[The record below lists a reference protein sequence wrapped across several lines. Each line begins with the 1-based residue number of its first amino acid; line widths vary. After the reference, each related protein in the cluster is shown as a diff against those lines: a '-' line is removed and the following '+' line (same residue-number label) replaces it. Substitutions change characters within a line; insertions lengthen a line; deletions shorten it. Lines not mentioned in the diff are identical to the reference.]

1 MNYILYFFVN
11 HGPNLMNIAILSRG
25 AYLYSTQSIL
35 RSGERRE
42 HNIRIIDPTYCTP
55 GIIDNKPFLFYHD
68 EVLENFD
75 AIIPRVGASITYYG
89 TNIVRHFESM
99 GVFSTVSSQAIINS
113 RDKWTSMQIMAK
125 AKIPV
130 PKTILGS
137 GHNVQA
143 ILETMKSDKMIIK
156 LLEGTHGQGVIL
168 TESYRGTL
176 ALIEALQTANVKF
189 LVQEYI
195 EESKG
200 ADLRAIVVDG
210 VVVASMRRQGQE
222 GEFRSNLHR
231 GGSSEKIQLSFEEEK
246 IALQAARS
254 LQMGVCGVDILQTN
268 NGPVVLEV
276 NSSPGLEG
284 IETTTGKNISRSIIS
299 YIERSIQRR

>member
-1 MNYILYFFVN
+1 LNYILYFFVN

-55 GIIDNKPFLFYHD
+55 GIIDNKPLLFYHD

>member
-1 MNYILYFFVN
+1 
-11 HGPNLMNIAILSRG
+11 MNIAILSRG

-35 RSGERRE
+35 RSGERRG
-42 HNIRIIDPTYCTP
+42 HTIRIIDSTYCTP
-55 GIIDNKPFLFYHD
+55 AIIDDKPIMYYHD
-68 EVLENFD
+68 EILEDFD
-75 AIIPRVGASITYYG
+75 AIIPRVGASLTYYG

-99 GVFSTVSSQAIINS
+99 GVFTTVSSQAIIDS
-113 RDKWTSMQIMAK
+113 RDKWTSMQIMAR

-137 GHNVQA
+137 GYNVEA
-143 ILETMKSDKMIIK
+143 ILETMKSDQMIIK

-195 EESKG
+195 AESKG

-231 GGSSEKIQLSFEEEK
+231 GGSSEKVQLRFDEEK

-299 YIERSIQRR
+299 YIERSIPRR